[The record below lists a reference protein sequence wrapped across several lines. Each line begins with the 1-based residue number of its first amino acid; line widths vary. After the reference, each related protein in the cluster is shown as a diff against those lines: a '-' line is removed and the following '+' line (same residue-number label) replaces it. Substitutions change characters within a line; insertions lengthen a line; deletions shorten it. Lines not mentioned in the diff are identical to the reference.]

1 MDCPRDQYNVDL
13 IGAPGGGGEYDV
25 QLGFGWTNG
34 VALRFLNDFGDQ
46 LKAPSV
52 TPETLQ
58 EAEVTS
64 GAPGT
69 TLGHK
74 EVFVSCYFLL
84 YVIILSAN

>member
-52 TPETLQ
+52 TPETFRRRKSLPELQ
-58 EAEVTS
+58 ARHSDTKKYSCRVIFYS
-64 GAPGT
+64 
-69 TLGHK
+69 TLS
-74 EVFVSCYFLL
+74 F
-84 YVIILSAN
+84 